1 MDDNKKKKRRAYLDD
16 FRKTGGGDY
25 EYKGAYYNWDGTKEE
40 LKKQMAVLWGYG
52 VLMTVC
58 VIGAGCL
65 PVPSMINC
73 VYVILPFTVC
83 FICGVSVIWGLVR
96 LTSAGTSLRA
106 YVYDATVEQ
115 VPMRA
120 VGTIVGAGG
129 TIAGELIYLV
139 KNGFGEAAVSSIL
152 FILLL
157 AGAMALLTFL
167 RVQILKMKWKRGV

>member
-1 MDDNKKKKRRAYLDD
+1 MEDNKKKKRRAYLDD
-16 FRKTGGGDY
+16 FRKTGGGEY
-25 EYKGAYYNWDGTKEE
+25 EYKGAQYIWEGSKEE
-40 LKKQMAVLWGYG
+40 FRKQIMVIWGYAALMAV
-52 VLMTVC
+52 C
-58 VIGAGCL
+58 IIGAGCL

-83 FICGVSVIWGLVR
+83 FICAVSVIWGICR
-96 LTSAGTSLRA
+96 LTYHGSSLRA

-139 KNGFGEAAVSSIL
+139 KNGFGEAVFSSVL

-157 AGAMALLTFL
+157 AGAMAVLTFL
-167 RVQILKMKWKRGV
+167 RVEMLKMKWIRGV